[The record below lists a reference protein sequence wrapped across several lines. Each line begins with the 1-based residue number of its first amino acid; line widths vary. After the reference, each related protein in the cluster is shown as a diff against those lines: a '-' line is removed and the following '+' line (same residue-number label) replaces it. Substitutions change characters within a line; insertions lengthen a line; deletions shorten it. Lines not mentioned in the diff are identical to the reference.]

1 MGGADFPGGA
11 EFGGLTVDFM
21 LVRYLLFALVSP
33 EDGSMQI
40 TNELNSALAASTL
53 RSSEPASGESFAA
66 ALQKAAGTAGAA
78 KESEPEK
85 TAGEIAQEKAA
96 KKDATHKALLAELHD
111 YVNKSP
117 AEHMREAV
125 LKELGLTEEDLD
137 AMPPEKRKAM
147 EELINER
154 VREKLLGRKPESD
167 PEATAALL
175 LEKDAGGAVDDA
187 ASALQMALAGG
198 TQAMI
203 KAAGV

>member
-1 MGGADFPGGA
+1 MQ
-11 EFGGLTVDFM
+11 
-21 LVRYLLFALVSP
+21 VSN
-33 EDGSMQI
+33 DLSSGRVA
-40 TNELNSALAASTL
+40 SA
-53 RSSEPASGESFAA
+53 SSASGQASAGSFAA
-66 ALQKAAGTAGAA
+66 AYEKAAAAAGQG
-78 KESEPEK
+78 KESKTEK
-85 TAGEIAQEKAA
+85 TAGEIAQEKAQEKAA
-96 KKDATHKALLAELHD
+96 KKEATHKALLAELHD

-175 LEKDAGGAVDDA
+175 LEKDAGGAADAA

>member
-1 MGGADFPGGA
+1 MQ
-11 EFGGLTVDFM
+11 
-21 LVRYLLFALVSP
+21 VSN
-33 EDGSMQI
+33 DLSSGRVA
-40 TNELNSALAASTL
+40 SA
-53 RSSEPASGESFAA
+53 SSASGQASAGSFAA
-66 ALQKAAGTAGAA
+66 AYEKAAAAAGQT
-78 KESEPEK
+78 KESKTEK

-96 KKDATHKALLAELHD
+96 KKEATHKALLAELHD

-175 LEKDAGGAVDDA
+175 LEKDAGGAVDAA